1 MTLHVINPNSNR
13 AVTEGI
19 DAAMAPLRGMGAP
32 IACHTLAEGPRGI
45 ESQRD
50 ADFVIT
56 PLCGLVERLEPSA
69 SGFVVACFSDPGLH
83 AVRQTSAKPVMGIME
98 SGLLTAMTLGQRIGI
113 IAILL
118 GSIPRHMRVIGG
130 MGIGARICGERA
142 LGLTVAEL
150 GDGDRTAGK
159 MAETGR
165 ALRDMDGADVLVMGC
180 AGMAQY
186 RDMLEEETGLPVVE
200 PCQAAAV
207 MCIGQIML
215 GR

>member
-1 MTLHVINPNSNR
+1 MTLHVINPNSNLL
-13 AVTEGI
+13 VTEGI
-19 DAAMAPLRGMGAP
+19 DAAMAPLRGMG
-32 IACHTLAEGPRGI
+32 IEITCHTLAEGPQGI

-56 PLCGLVERLEPSA
+56 PLCSLVERLEPGA

-98 SGLLTAMTLGQRIGI
+98 SGLLTAMTLGQRIGV
-113 IAILL
+113 IAILP

-150 GDGDRTAGK
+150 GDADTTARK
-159 MAETGR
+159 MADTGQ
-165 ALRDMDGADVLVMGC
+165 ALRDRDGADVLVMGC

-200 PCQAAAV
+200 PCQAAAA